1 MNLTKRKNNEKLP
14 EIPGKKQTL
23 HRNHGGGVER
33 VTGVCDHNVLLR
45 MAEHESKQDVS
56 GSGQNVCDRTERVT
70 AFQ

>member
-14 EIPGKKQTL
+14 EIPEQKQTI
-23 HRNHGGGVER
+23 HRDHGGGIER
-33 VTGVCDHNVLLR
+33 RAGVRAHNVLLR

-56 GSGQNVCDRTERVT
+56 GSGQDVCDRTERVT